1 VLEPVQA
8 IVAAPFI
15 SPQVGPHTL
24 TALLAD
30 SVMLVS
36 WWKPLIILMPFVAWG
51 WIVSEILD
59 KHAARFFLPREGW
72 GLAHL
77 VCGLFAA
84 ALGFFMPVPGILGFV
99 FGLLAVIVI
108 LGADIGAF
116 VISANKDERVPE
128 EKRLKLDFSKLA
140 AGREAKSAAKKA
152 GKVELAIRQPDK
164 ALFSAPLAETPEFE
178 VRVAAEQLF
187 IRARDARA
195 SQVEL
200 LPTGNKDGGY
210 GAVMLIDG
218 VKQAGEQM
226 PAANAIKVIDFW
238 KTAAKLDVNDRRKRL
253 MDDATVERNEKKT
266 KVRVTSQG
274 IQGGMRLTMLF
285 DFDTAVKRKA
295 ENLGL
300 LEPQMAEL
308 VALTAKDEHGVV
320 LLGGTA
326 DGGRTTTMYSI
337 VRMHDAYTTNVQ
349 TVETEIQDTLEGV
362 RQNKYDAQSDG
373 PEYSTLV
380 RSILRRDPDVVAMA
394 ELIDQNTAKEI
405 ARADQERTR
414 TYISVKADN
423 SIAAVEYWVKTV
435 GELEAAAKCLRG
447 VVACRLVRKL
457 CTNCRVPYAPTP
469 DILKKLGLPA
479 DKVKQLFKKGGQ
491 VIIKKDP
498 ETCPICQGTGYVGQ
512 EGVWEV
518 FKIGQP
524 ERELIQAGNFNGL
537 RAEFRKRQLPTIQMS
552 ALRKAVDGTT
562 SVEEIMRVTAAS
574 PPAGP
579 KPVAPVAGAAATPA
593 AALKPQAKPPAKP
606 PVQSPA
612 QPPAQPPAKS

>member
-1 VLEPVQA
+1 MLEPVQA
-8 IVAAPFI
+8 IVAAHLN
-15 SPQVGPHTL
+15 SPP
-24 TALLAD
+24 ALSLGGVSALFAD
-30 SVMLVS
+30 GEVLVS
-36 WWKPLIILMPFVAWG
+36 WWKPLVILVPFVVWA
-51 WIVSEILD
+51 WIVSDILD
-59 KHAARFFLPREGW
+59 KHAARFFLPRESW

-77 VCGLFAA
+77 LCGLGAA

-99 FGLLAVIVI
+99 FGFLAVVVI
-108 LGADIGAF
+108 LGADIVTF
-116 VISANKDERVPE
+116 MVIANKDERVPE
-128 EKRLKLDFSKLA
+128 SQRLKLDFSKLT
-140 AGREAKSAAKKA
+140 AGREAKAAAKKA
-152 GKVELAIRQPDK
+152 GKVELVIRQPDK
-164 ALFSAPLAETPEFE
+164 ALVTAPLMETPEFE

-187 IRARDARA
+187 LRAIDARA

-200 LPTGNKDGGY
+200 MPTGNKDGGY

-226 PAANAIKVIDFW
+226 PAANAVKVIDFW
-238 KTAAKLDVNDRRKRL
+238 KAAAKLDVNDRRKKL
-253 MDDATVERNEKKT
+253 TDDIVVERNEKKT

-274 IQGGMRLTMLF
+274 AQGGMRMMMLF
-285 DFDTAVKRKA
+285 DPDAAVRRKPEA
-295 ENLGL
+295 LGL
-300 LEPQMAEL
+300 LEPQAAEL
-308 VALTAKDEHGVV
+308 AAITAKDEHGVV

-326 DGGRTTTMYSI
+326 DGGRTTTLYSI

-349 TVETEIQDTLEGV
+349 TVEVEIQDTLEGV
-362 RQNKYDAQSDG
+362 RQNKYDAQADG

-423 SIAAVEYWVKTV
+423 ALGAIEFWIKTL
-435 GELEAAAKCLRG
+435 GDPDSGSKCLRG
-447 VVACRLVRKL
+447 VVANRLVRKL
-457 CTNCRVPYAPTP
+457 CTNCRVPYTPTP
-469 DILKKLGLPA
+469 EILKKLGLPA

-498 ETCPICQGTGYVGQ
+498 ETCPICQGIGYVGQ

-524 ERELIQAGNFNGL
+524 ERDLIQAQNWNAL
-537 RAEFRKRQLPTIQMS
+537 RAEFRKRQLPTIQMA

-562 SVEEIMRVTAAS
+562 SVEEVMRVTAGPAV
-574 PPAGP
+574 PAPAGAKPAAPAGP
-579 KPVAPVAGAAATPA
+579 QAAKPQPASPAPA
-593 AALKPQAKPPAKP
+593 ASKPPAPTP
-606 PVQSPA
+606 PKA
-612 QPPAQPPAKS
+612 